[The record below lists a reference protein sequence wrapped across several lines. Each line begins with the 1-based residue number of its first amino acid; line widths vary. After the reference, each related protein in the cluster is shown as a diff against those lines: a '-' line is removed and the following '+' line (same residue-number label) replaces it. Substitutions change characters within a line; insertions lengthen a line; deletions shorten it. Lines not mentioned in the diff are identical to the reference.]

1 MNYNILID
9 LLFKLVPLGFSAAS
23 DLIEQLEANG
33 EEIPDEV
40 WAELQEIGIENNAD
54 LQVAIQASRARH
66 DEGGNAE

>member
-40 WAELQEIGIENNAD
+40 WAELQEIGIENNMNYRQKLND
-54 LQVAIQASRARH
+54 KQAARRAF
-66 DEGGNAE
+66 G

>member
-1 MNYNILID
+1 MPYNVLID

-33 EEIPDEV
+33 EDVPDEV
-40 WAELQEIGIENNAD
+40 WAALQDVGIENNAD

-66 DEGGNAE
+66 EDGENAE